1 MSDNSNDLSSSR
13 DVHNVIRIAMSATG
27 GIKATQEREFCVRP
41 DAGVLVVETPH
52 GTSGHVWLDTHNG
65 DAVLVMD
72 DPAGNICAVDVR
84 LLIIEVEAIL
94 KRLVTE
100 AQGKQ
105 PLPN

>member
-1 MSDNSNDLSSSR
+1 MSDNS

-41 DAGVLVVETPH
+41 DAGVLAVETPH

-84 LLIIEVEAIL
+84 LLIIEVEAIIA
-94 KRLVTE
+94 RIMTQ
-100 AQGKQ
+100 AQ
-105 PLPN
+105 PPH